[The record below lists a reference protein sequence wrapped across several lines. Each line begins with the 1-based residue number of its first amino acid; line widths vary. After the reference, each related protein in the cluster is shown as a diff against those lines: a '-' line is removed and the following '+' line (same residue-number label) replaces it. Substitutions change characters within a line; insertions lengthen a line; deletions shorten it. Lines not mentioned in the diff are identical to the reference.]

1 MKVKFLLAFLLI
13 SFIANQSYIQSQ
25 TLNYQEIFGEDWKNA
40 EEFLRINEPW
50 IKVSLEKYN
59 INYQEAISIIFP
71 ELVRY
76 SALLDKMEITLLKA
90 LYINLGKKYANFS
103 IGRFQMKPSF
113 AEQIRK
119 EAPGIMGRRSH
130 KLVRDSVDFENE
142 RSFRASVVDDLED
155 TRTELNYL
163 ILFIKI
169 CEKRFELRK
178 MTTDERIK
186 FLATAYNYGFFNSL
200 DDIEKMT
207 EKKFFNTKI
216 ISSDKY
222 SYADISLYWYCNNLP
237 AR

>member
-1 MKVKFLLAFLLI
+1 M
-13 SFIANQSYIQSQ
+13 SFIAGHCYILSQ
-25 TLNYQEIFGEDWKNA
+25 TLNYQEIFGQDWTNA
-40 EEFLRINEPW
+40 EEFVRVNEPW
-50 IKVSLEKYN
+50 IKVNLEKYN
-59 INYQEAISIIFP
+59 INYKEAISIIFP

-90 LYINLGKKYANFS
+90 LYINLGKHYANFS

-113 AEQIRK
+113 AEEIRK

-130 KLVRDSVDFENE
+130 KLVRDSIDFEDE

-163 ILFIKI
+163 IVFIKI

-178 MTTDERIK
+178 MTEDERIK
-186 FLATAYNYGFFNSL
+186 FLAAAYNYGFFNSM

-207 EKKFFNTKI
+207 EKKFFTTKVLG
-216 ISSDKY
+216 SDKY
-222 SYADISLYWYCNNLP
+222 SYSDISLYWYYNNLA

>member
-1 MKVKFLLAFLLI
+1 M
-13 SFIANQSYIQSQ
+13 
-25 TLNYQEIFGEDWKNA
+25 
-40 EEFLRINEPW
+40 
-50 IKVSLEKYN
+50 
-59 INYQEAISIIFP
+59 
-71 ELVRY
+71 
-76 SALLDKMEITLLKA
+76 LKA

-178 MTTDERIK
+178 MTTDERMSNLVPIVVEQTGIGERSYDIIMD
-186 FLATAYNYGFFNSL
+186 FL
-200 DDIEKMT
+200 IPWM
-207 EKKFFNTKI
+207 I
-216 ISSDKY
+216 
-222 SYADISLYWYCNNLP
+222 
-237 AR
+237 

>member
-1 MKVKFLLAFLLI
+1 M
-13 SFIANQSYIQSQ
+13 SFIAGHCYILSQ
-25 TLNYQEIFGEDWKNA
+25 TLNYQEIFGQDWTNA
-40 EEFLRINEPW
+40 EEFVRVNEPW
-50 IKVSLEKYN
+50 IKVNLEKYN
-59 INYQEAISIIFP
+59 INYKEAISIIFP

-90 LYINLGKKYANFS
+90 LYINLGKHYANFS

-113 AEQIRK
+113 AEEIRK

-130 KLVRDSVDFENE
+130 KLVRDSIEFEDE

-163 ILFIKI
+163 IVFIKI

-178 MTTDERIK
+178 MTEDERIK
-186 FLATAYNYGFFNSL
+186 FLAAAYNYGFFNSM

-207 EKKFFNTKI
+207 EKKFFTTKVLG
-216 ISSDKY
+216 SDKY
-222 SYADISLYWYCNNLP
+222 SYSDISLYWYYNNLA